1 MTLSVDIET
10 TVGTFALAARFASEG
25 GVTALFGR
33 SGAGKTTVVNA
44 IAGLLW
50 PTRGRIVIDDAVLLD
65 TRRGIFVPPHRRG
78 IGYVF
83 QEGRL
88 FPHLSVRGNLT
99 YGRRFASTR
108 GRRGP
113 EPAEIAELLGI
124 ASLLDRRPG
133 DLSGGEKQRV
143 AIGRAMLANPRLLL
157 MDEPLASL
165 DRARRDEILPYIERL
180 RDEARLPIVYVSH
193 AVDEVARLA
202 DTIVMLADGKVTAV
216 GPAADIF
223 ASLDLGDDDL
233 TGGIL
238 TARVAAHDTSL
249 RTTRLDHAAGP
260 LFMPLTTVPVGTL
273 VRLRVQARDVA
284 LAIELAGRLSIRNWL
299 AATITAIADH
309 GGQSIDVK
317 LDVGGD
323 PLVAR
328 VTAAAVADL
337 KLEVG
342 RPVVA
347 LIKATAFDRPAEG

>member
-1 MTLSVDIET
+1 MTLSVDVET
-10 TVGTFALAARFASEG
+10 KVGSFALAARFASDG
-25 GVTALFGR
+25 RITALFGR
-33 SGAGKTTVVNA
+33 SGAGKTTIVNV
-44 IAGLLW
+44 IAGLLR
-50 PTRGRIVIDDAVLLD
+50 PAAGSVVVDDTVLLD
-65 TRRGIFVPPHRRG
+65 TRRGIFVRPHRRG

-99 YGRRFASTR
+99 YGRRFALVRTR
-108 GRRGP
+108 PGP
-113 EPAEIAELLGI
+113 KLGEIADLLGI
-124 ASLLDRRPG
+124 SALLDRRPG
-133 DLSGGEKQRV
+133 ALSGGEKQRV

-165 DRARRDEILPYIERL
+165 DRQRRDEILPYIERL

-202 DTIVMLADGKVTAV
+202 DTVVMLADGRVTAV

-223 ASLDLGDDDL
+223 ASLDLDDDEMI
-233 TGGIL
+233 GGIL
-238 TARVAAHDTSL
+238 TARVAAHDADL
-249 RTTRLDHAAGP
+249 RTTRLEHAAGP
-260 LFMPLTTVPVGTL
+260 LFVPLTTIPIGTL

-284 LAIELAGRLSIRNWL
+284 LAIDLTGRLSIRNRL
-299 AATITAIADH
+299 AATVTAIADS
-309 GGQSIDVK
+309 GGQSVDVK
-317 LDVGGD
+317 LDAGGD
-323 PLVAR
+323 ALVAR